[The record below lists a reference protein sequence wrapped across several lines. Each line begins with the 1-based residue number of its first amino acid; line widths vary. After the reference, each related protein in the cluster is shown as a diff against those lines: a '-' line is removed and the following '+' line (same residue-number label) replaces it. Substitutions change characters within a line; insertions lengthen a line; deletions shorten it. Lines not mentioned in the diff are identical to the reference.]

1 MFKEGIYNIYI
12 SRNNDLLLLSESDRN
27 KGFVYKNFIFFLLH
41 PQYALTKESLLHL
54 CKKTSINAVGI
65 ECDNGEFEINEDFF
79 SKEQVFNQ
87 KLDYINFPNTYIYMN
102 IFKYTKMIPAWEQLM
117 KEKCSILASVI
128 DKKKVNVYTLDSKAI
143 IAFTNSDEALDYIKK
158 ENIESLKLA
167 PMTCILGKMRRKAEV
182 YFPSENIDFKIK
194 KDGGY

>member
-1 MFKEGIYNIYI
+1 MFEEGIYNIYI
-12 SRNNDLLLLSESDRN
+12 SRNNDLLLLSRSDRN
-27 KGFVYKNFIFFLLH
+27 KGFVYKSFIFFLLH
-41 PQYALTKESLLHL
+41 PQYNLTKESLLYL

-65 ECDNGEFEINEDFF
+65 EHSNGEFEINEDFF

-102 IFKYTKMIPAWEQLM
+102 IFKNTKMIPAWEQLM

-128 DKKKVNVYTLDSKAI
+128 DKKKVNVYTVNSKI
-143 IAFTNSDEALDYIKK
+143 IAFTNSNEAFNYIEE
-158 ENIESLKLA
+158 ENLEPLKLA

-182 YFPSENIDFKIK
+182 YFPFENTDFKIK